1 MSKENQIQM
10 LHEQIDDILKGI
22 KEAKENDGE
31 NFTIKQLEKKKKEL
45 ELKLEKLNKQDRKD
59 NVITFEELGVDRIFV
74 DEAHYYKNLFL
85 YTKMRNVGGI
95 AQTEA
100 QKSSDLYMKCRYLDK
115 LTNGKGVIFA
125 TGTPIS
131 NSMVEMYT
139 MQRYLQ
145 YETLEKHSLQNFD
158 AWASTF
164 GETTTAIELNPE
176 GTGYRAKTR
185 FAKFYNLPELM
196 SMFKEV
202 ADIQTADML
211 DLPVPKANIHKEAVK
226 PSEIQEEMV
235 KGLGDRAEKVRNK
248 LVDSKVDN
256 MLKITNDG
264 RKLALDQR
272 LANPLLEDFKDSKI
286 AKCAENVYNI
296 WEKHKDKRLAQLVFC
311 DLSTPKSIKTAEELT
326 SDEYEFT
333 DAYNDLKRK
342 LILKGIPPEEIAF
355 IHEANT
361 EEQKDSLFAKVRNGQ
376 IRVLIGS
383 TQKMGAG
390 TNCQDKLI
398 ALHHLD
404 CPWRPSDIEQRN
416 GRIIRQGNQNPE
428 VDIFFYVTEKTF
440 DAYLFQLVENKQK
453 FISQIMTSK
462 TPVRS
467 AEDID
472 ETALNYAEI
481 KALAAGNPL
490 ILEKTQLEADVGKLK
505 ILKQN
510 HLNQIYQ
517 LEDKIAKFY
526 PQQIQALTESINGLN
541 EDIGVRENETKANKD
556 GFSPMIINGKTYT
569 EKKEAGT
576 KLLEEC
582 KKITSTDI
590 IDIGKYRG
598 FNMKLQFDSSDKNF
612 TLFLK
617 NKLSHKVEL
626 GNDVNGN
633 ITRIDNVLSSLE
645 ESLKTCQNRLQE
657 NEEQLENAKNEVNR
671 TFDKEDDLK
680 QKQKR
685 LNEVNSLLNLNEKDN
700 EIIDDVPD
708 DEEKDDNRND
718 PTR

>member
-1 MSKENQIQM
+1 
-10 LHEQIDDILKGI
+10 
-22 KEAKENDGE
+22 
-31 NFTIKQLEKKKKEL
+31 
-45 ELKLEKLNKQDRKD
+45 
-59 NVITFEELGVDRIFV
+59 
-74 DEAHYYKNLFL
+74 
-85 YTKMRNVGGI
+85 
-95 AQTEA
+95 
-100 QKSSDLYMKCRYLDK
+100 
-115 LTNGKGVIFA
+115 
-125 TGTPIS
+125 
-131 NSMVEMYT
+131 
-139 MQRYLQ
+139 
-145 YETLEKHSLQNFD
+145 
-158 AWASTF
+158 
-164 GETTTAIELNPE
+164 
-176 GTGYRAKTR
+176 
-185 FAKFYNLPELM
+185 
-196 SMFKEV
+196 
-202 ADIQTADML
+202 
-211 DLPVPKANIHKEAVK
+211 
-226 PSEIQEEMV
+226 
-235 KGLGDRAEKVRNK
+235 
-248 LVDSKVDN
+248 
-256 MLKITNDG
+256 
-264 RKLALDQR
+264 
-272 LANPLLEDFKDSKI
+272 
-286 AKCAENVYNI
+286 
-296 WEKHKDKRLAQLVFC
+296 
-311 DLSTPKSIKTAEELT
+311 
-326 SDEYEFT
+326 
-333 DAYNDLKRK
+333 
-342 LILKGIPPEEIAF
+342 
-355 IHEANT
+355 
-361 EEQKDSLFAKVRNGQ
+361 
-376 IRVLIGS
+376 
-383 TQKMGAG
+383 
-390 TNCQDKLI
+390 
-398 ALHHLD
+398 
-404 CPWRPSDIEQRN
+404 
-416 GRIIRQGNQNPE
+416 
-428 VDIFFYVTEKTF
+428 
-440 DAYLFQLVENKQK
+440 
-453 FISQIMTSK
+453 MTSK

>member
-1 MSKENQIQM
+1 MSFLSSIRCSY
-10 LHEQIDDILKGI
+10 
-22 KEAKENDGE
+22 
-31 NFTIKQLEKKKKEL
+31 FT
-45 ELKLEKLNKQDRKD
+45 R
-59 NVITFEELGVDRIFV
+59 
-74 DEAHYYKNLFL
+74 
-85 YTKMRNVGGI
+85 
-95 AQTEA
+95 
-100 QKSSDLYMKCRYLDK
+100 
-115 LTNGKGVIFA
+115 LT
-125 TGTPIS
+125 
-131 NSMVEMYT
+131 
-139 MQRYLQ
+139 
-145 YETLEKHSLQNFD
+145 
-158 AWASTF
+158 
-164 GETTTAIELNPE
+164 
-176 GTGYRAKTR
+176 
-185 FAKFYNLPELM
+185 
-196 SMFKEV
+196 
-202 ADIQTADML
+202 
-211 DLPVPKANIHKEAVK
+211 
-226 PSEIQEEMV
+226 
-235 KGLGDRAEKVRNK
+235 
-248 LVDSKVDN
+248 
-256 MLKITNDG
+256 
-264 RKLALDQR
+264 
-272 LANPLLEDFKDSKI
+272 
-286 AKCAENVYNI
+286 
-296 WEKHKDKRLAQLVFC
+296 
-311 DLSTPKSIKTAEELT
+311 
-326 SDEYEFT
+326 
-333 DAYNDLKRK
+333 
-342 LILKGIPPEEIAF
+342 
-355 IHEANT
+355 
-361 EEQKDSLFAKVRNGQ
+361 
-376 IRVLIGS
+376 
-383 TQKMGAG
+383 
-390 TNCQDKLI
+390 
-398 ALHHLD
+398 
-404 CPWRPSDIEQRN
+404 DIEQRN
-416 GRIIRQGNQNPE
+416 GRIIRQGNQNSE

-541 EDIGVRENETKANKD
+541 EDIGARENETKANKD
-556 GFSPMIINGKTYT
+556 GFSPMMINGKTYT

-633 ITRIDNVLSSLE
+633 ITRIDNVLNSLE
-645 ESLKTCQNRLQE
+645 ESLKTCQNHLQD
-657 NEEQLENAKNEVNR
+657 NEEQLENAKNEVKR
-671 TFDKEDDLK
+671 TFDKEEDLK